1 MNMNVNAK
9 NLVNI
14 NINEFARRVKAQ
26 RIYMN
31 LSQAEA
37 ARKIGVNH
45 ATIHRWEYARAMPD
59 SYTLFRVCRAYACS
73 ADFLLCLG
81 T

>member
-1 MNMNVNAK
+1 MNMNV
-9 NLVNI
+9 
-14 NINEFARRVKAQ
+14 NEFARRVKAQ

-37 ARKIGVNH
+37 AREIEVNH
-45 ATIHRWEYARAMPD
+45 ATINRWENARAVPD

-73 ADFLLCLG
+73 ADFLLGLIG
-81 T
+81 